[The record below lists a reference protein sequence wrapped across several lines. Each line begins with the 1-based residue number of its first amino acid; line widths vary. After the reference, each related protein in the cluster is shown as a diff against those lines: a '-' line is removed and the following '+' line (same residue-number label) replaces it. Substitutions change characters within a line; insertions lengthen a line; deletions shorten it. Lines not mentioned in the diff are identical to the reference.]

1 MDGKQIREI
10 TAEGLTYQ
18 TENGDKVFIDFAVC
32 HANYVQNMVSPGG
45 IERMKELNPRSQWND
60 EDIKKY
66 IEKVNQWKEVGRRN
80 VLGVPWADGPYI
92 EFHTDPPLRFEFATV
107 DDYAKVRYL
116 VEQFGWRTMDLS

>member
-1 MDGKQIREI
+1 
-10 TAEGLTYQ
+10 
-18 TENGDKVFIDFAVC
+18 
-32 HANYVQNMVSPGG
+32 
-45 IERMKELNPRSQWND
+45 MKELNPRSQWND